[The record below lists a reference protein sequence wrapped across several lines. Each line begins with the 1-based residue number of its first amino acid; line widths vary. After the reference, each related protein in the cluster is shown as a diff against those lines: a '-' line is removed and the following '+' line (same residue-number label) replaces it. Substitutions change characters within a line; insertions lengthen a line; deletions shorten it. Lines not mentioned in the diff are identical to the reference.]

1 MDGWLRALSDHPV
14 NNQDQTCCSSKS
26 PEQVRNPL
34 QCLGQLEPSVSSLCH
49 PHLPFP
55 AIHTGPI
62 SPGHSQLPPSQPA
75 KAISV
80 ITGGH
85 EVQTKMSIFIWKNGP
100 ILGAKGIFSSLK
112 ETPTVESLLPKDLQI
127 SGQRKVPIV
136 AGASEKINKGH
147 QCFPLCLHSKAL
159 GPIWKILTIAF
170 TFCTFITG
178 FGVFMDLLT
187 RQCPLIFPAAC
198 QPGSHSGYIT
208 PQTGACSWSFKR
220 KMEMR

>member
-1 MDGWLRALSDHPV
+1 M
-14 NNQDQTCCSSKS
+14 
-26 PEQVRNPL
+26 
-34 QCLGQLEPSVSSLCH
+34 
-49 PHLPFP
+49 
-55 AIHTGPI
+55 
-62 SPGHSQLPPSQPA
+62 
-75 KAISV
+75 

-100 ILGAKGIFSSLK
+100 ILGAKGIFFLS
-112 ETPTVESLLPKDLQI
+112 
-127 SGQRKVPIV
+127 QRDPDCGIIAPQRLANFWHQQKVPIV

-187 RQCPLIFPAAC
+187 RQCPLIFPAEC

-208 PQTGACSWSFKR
+208 LQTGAFSQSFQR
-220 KMEMR
+220 KMEMRQSRWWEKPSAALRGPGEGTAPTQQPLPVCEGKT